1 MVGEDDPTPA
11 AEEAPSGEASPWW
24 RKVLVF
30 PLSRLLIALFLMAV
44 AFIGRDVVA
53 SALLALPR
61 DAEASRGVV
70 TILCVYA
77 AYVLHVRL
85 IEGRPVRE
93 LHARQAPREL
103 ALGMAIGAGMI
114 TLVVGTLWALG
125 AYRVEG
131 VGSWGVLLVPLAA
144 TAATAFW
151 EEVVFRGVVF
161 RIVEEGTGTW
171 VALLVSAVAFGLVHL
186 GNEHVTLRAVA
197 TTALVAG
204 VFLGG
209 VYVLTR
215 RLWLAIGAHYAVNVS
230 QGPIFGLPVSG
241 HDRTGLLRGRL
252 EGPELL
258 TGGPYGI
265 DGSIVTA
272 VLGAV
277 VAGYVVWRAY
287 ERGRFVAPL
296 WRSERRGIE
305 TGGVLPELR

>member
-1 MVGEDDPTPA
+1 MVREDDPTPA
-11 AEEAPSGEASPWW
+11 AEEAPPGEASPWW

-93 LHARQAPREL
+93 LHARPAPREL

-131 VGSWGVLLVPLAA
+131 VGSWDVLLVPLAA
-144 TAATAFW
+144 AAATAFW

-171 VALLVSAVAFGLVHL
+171 IALLVSAVAFGLVHL

-215 RLWLAIGAHYAVNVS
+215 RLWLAIGAHYAVNVF

-277 VAGYVVWRAY
+277 VAGYVVWRVY
-287 ERGRFVAPL
+287 ERGAFVAPL
-296 WRSERRGIE
+296 WQSERRGIE